1 MSKKSDIEKEN
12 KDLRER
18 LAELESSELVRRDK
32 IIEKLRLH
40 NQGLRS
46 ALRLLPVLREL
57 KQQAKSFVTT
67 ATGGRLHQLATN
79 LTRHGPSRLIV
90 NQEQAN
96 ALVLEL
102 VRFLVLKSICQDF
115 DGTKLSPSPAIDGAW
130 RSFLNL
136 PVLYGQFCDELCGGK
151 LLERPENPVGNEEN
165 QSFSSSSSSSTS
177 TSFSTSSSFNQTLI
191 LYGLIFDERAPASL
205 WPCDE
210 GTNKTSPTTAIQEN
224 NKKQHTMEGSEG
236 KKKRTLRELKN

>member
-1 MSKKSDIEKEN
+1 MTKKSDIEKEN

-18 LAELESSELVRRDK
+18 IAELESSELVRRDK

-57 KQQAKSFVTT
+57 KQQARVFVTT
-67 ATGGRLHQLATN
+67 ATGRLHQLAIN
-79 LTRHGPSRLIV
+79 LTRHGPSRLII

-96 ALVLEL
+96 ALVLQL

-151 LLERPENPVGNEEN
+151 LLERPENPIGNEEN
-165 QSFSSSSSSSTS
+165 QSSSSSSS
-177 TSFSTSSSFNQTLI
+177 SFSTSSSFNQTLI

-224 NKKQHTMEGSEG
+224 SKKQHTMEGSEG